1 VNPFR
6 QFLILLGVV
15 AAGGGAWVLLGA
27 PGPVAVERAAEPRA
41 IPIRVA
47 EAKLNPVRDT
57 VEAVATSRAEQA
69 IEIQPVVS
77 GRVEEIHFTPAQR
90 VGKGELLVT
99 LDSGAEQAAVDEA
112 KALLA
117 DARGQYERGQQL
129 AKTRSVADARVEE
142 LRAAFLAAQARLVAA
157 AERLSERQIRAPFA
171 GVVGLREVSIGARV
185 EAGTKITTLDALDAL
200 EIEFSVPE
208 QFYARIRN
216 GTSVIATTSSY
227 PDREFDGT
235 VTSID
240 SRVDPVARA
249 FRVRARI
256 PNPDL
261 ALPAGMFMVVQIV
274 LEEREA
280 VVVPEEAVLVQGR
293 SAFVFRIAEG
303 KAQRIEVSLGR
314 RSFGEVEVRSGLAV
328 GDRVAVTGVQR
339 LRDGSQVEIQETPPA
354 VAVG

>member
-1 VNPFR
+1 MSVFR
-6 QFLILLGVV
+6 QLIVLVLV
-15 AAGGGAWVLLGA
+15 AAASGGAWFLLGA
-27 PGPVAVERAAEPRA
+27 PGPAAVERAGQVRA
-41 IPIRVA
+41 IPVRVA
-47 EAKLNPVRDT
+47 EARLSTVRDV

-77 GRVEEIHFTPAQR
+77 GRIEEIRFAPGQR

-112 KALLA
+112 RALLA
-117 DARGQYERGQQL
+117 DARGQFERGEQL
-129 AKTRSVADARVEE
+129 ARTRSVADARVEE
-142 LRAAFLAAQARLVAA
+142 LRAAFLAAQARLVAS
-157 AERLSERQIRAPFA
+157 AEKLSERQIRAPFA
-171 GVVGLREVSIGARV
+171 GVVGLREVSVGARV
-185 EAGTKITTLDALDAL
+185 EAGTKLTTLDALDAL

-208 QFYARIRN
+208 QFYARIAN

-227 PDREFDGT
+227 PDRQFDGT
-235 VTSID
+235 ITSID

-274 LEEREA
+274 LEQREA

-293 SAFVFRIAEG
+293 SAFVFRIAG
-303 KAQRIEVSLGR
+303 DKAQRIEVALGR
-314 RSFGEVEVRSGLAV
+314 RTFGEVEVRSGLEA
-328 GDRVAVTGVQR
+328 GERIAVTGLQR
-339 LRDGSQVEIQETPPA
+339 LRDGSAVDIQQTPPA
-354 VAVG
+354 VPVS

>member
-1 VNPFR
+1 VSPFR
-6 QFLILLGVV
+6 QFAILLVV
-15 AAGGGAWVLLGA
+15 AAIAGGAWLLLGA
-27 PGPVAVERAAEPRA
+27 PGPAAVERASEAR
-41 IPIRVA
+41 PIAVRVA
-47 EAKLNPVRDT
+47 EAKLDIVRDT
-57 VEAVATSRAEQA
+57 VEAVATSRAEEA

-77 GRVEEIHFTPAQR
+77 GRIEAIHFAPGQR

-112 KALLA
+112 RALLT
-117 DARGQYERGQQL
+117 DAHGQYERGEQL
-129 AKTRSVADARVEE
+129 ARTRSVADARVEE

-171 GVVGLREVSIGARV
+171 GVVGLREISVGARV
-185 EAGTKITTLDALDAL
+185 EEGTKITTLDALDSL

-208 QFYARIRN
+208 QFYARIAN

-227 PDREFDGT
+227 PDRQFDGT

-274 LEEREA
+274 LDEREA
-280 VVVPEEAVLVQGR
+280 VVVPEEAVLIQGR

-314 RSFGEVEVRSGLAV
+314 RTFGEVEVRSGLAA
-328 GDRVAVTGVQR
+328 GERIAITGVQR
-339 LRDGSQVEIQETPPA
+339 LRDGSRVEIQETPPA